1 MSNKNQ
7 GQENFRTTVMSN
19 RIRGTTKEKYK
30 KYRSGLESDNAR
42 YLEHK
47 KVQFEYEKF
56 RVPWVVT
63 HTYLPDFVL
72 PNGIV
77 VETKGRFV
85 SADRRK
91 HIEVRKQHP
100 DLDIRFVF
108 SNSKSKLYK
117 GSKTT
122 YADWCHKNNFKFSDK
137 RIPHEWLKEKP
148 NDSSLSALGSIR
160 SNKRKPK

>member
-1 MSNKNQ
+1 MQNK
-7 GQENFRTTVMSN
+7 SK
-19 RIRGTTKEKYK
+19 GTTKEYRQ
-30 KYRSGLESDNAR
+30 YRSGLEVDNAR

-47 KVQFEYEKF
+47 KITFDYEKF

-91 HIEVRKQHP
+91 HIEVRRQHP

-122 YADWCHKNNFKFSDK
+122 YADWCNKNNFKFADK
-137 RIPHEWLKEKP
+137 RIPHEWLKEKQ
-148 NDSSLSALGSIR
+148 NASSLAALGSVR
-160 SNKRKPK
+160 TRKRRTRRTLASTVQS

>member
-1 MSNKNQ
+1 
-7 GQENFRTTVMSN
+7 MSN

-91 HIEVRKQHP
+91 HIRPPTQTGATR
-100 DLDIRFVF
+100 ITSSFQI
-108 SNSKSKLYK
+108 K
-117 GSKTT
+117 GYHMS
-122 YADWCHKNNFKFSDK
+122 
-137 RIPHEWLKEKP
+137 
-148 NDSSLSALGSIR
+148 G
-160 SNKRKPK
+160 